1 MNFLRAT
8 TLTLAMASPAVAE
21 TYHFDQS
28 HTEVRF
34 YYNHAGL
41 TEQSGEWT
49 ALSGTVEFDPE
60 NVAATSADIT
70 IDASSLE
77 TGWGPLNDHLK
88 SNDFFAIEDFPEIRF
103 VSTSAVQTGADTLRM
118 IGDLTI
124 KDQTK
129 PAALDIELKFMGTH
143 PLGGFFDYYQGDW
156 VGVEATGLL
165 LRSDYGVGMFA
176 PGTSDSVK
184 LKISAELRE
193 GGWE

>member
-1 MNFLRAT
+1 MKPLHAT
-8 TLTLAMASPAVAE
+8 ALAIALATPAVAE
-21 TYHFDQS
+21 TYHFDQG
-28 HTEVRF
+28 HTEIRF

-49 ALSGTVEFDPE
+49 AVAGTVEFDPE
-60 NVAATSADIT
+60 NVTATSADIT
-70 IDASSLE
+70 IDASSVE

-88 SNDFFAIEDFPEIRF
+88 SSDFFDIETFPEIRF
-103 VSTSAVQTGADTLRM
+103 VSTSAVQTGSSTLRM

-129 PAALDIELKFMGTH
+129 PAALEIDLTFMGAH
-143 PLGGFFDYYQGDW
+143 PLASFFDYYKGEW
-156 VGVEATGLL
+156 VGVEASSQL

-176 PGTSDSVK
+176 PGTSDMVD
-184 LKISAELRE
+184 LKISAEMRA